1 MPRSPLQA
9 FGLVFLGGV
18 VGTLVRAL
26 VLIASAPAS
35 RSLFQRAAWTHAI
48 PWRLI
53 VINTLGVFLAAY
65 VLAGPLRDPR
75 RSLVRAFVVPG
86 ILGGLTSYS
95 AVFTDAHTL
104 WTLEPVAAAVLVAG
118 SVLVGVVAAW
128 AGQRVAR

>member
-1 MPRSPLQA
+1 
-9 FGLVFLGGV
+9 
-18 VGTLVRAL
+18 
-26 VLIASAPAS
+26 
-35 RSLFQRAAWTHAI
+35 
-48 PWRLI
+48 
-53 VINTLGVFLAAY
+53 
-65 VLAGPLRDPR
+65 
-75 RSLVRAFVVPG
+75 VRAFVVPG